1 MLRDH
6 YFEELAGEERYP
18 FELLRRAIADGA
30 AECTLPVADDTSVRR
45 IWDAVVMDHPELVRY
60 PGLKCYA
67 QVSGRGTVIPLEYLD
82 ADEALYARRLEGMVR
97 AVEARLTPAS
107 SDYAVCKAIY
117 DVIAGC
123 VTYQSAVLEKYY
135 RLDWENSSQLQAFA
149 ARHYSAFTPYGIVV
163 HKKGV
168 CQGIAR
174 LYKIL
179 CDRFGIECAWV
190 KAASRQCGDRRE
202 GDHALNVVEVN
213 GTRAFVDVTNGLRQ
227 EGLPIVRY
235 DFFLCSSRVIGRQYT
250 VLGEFGCE
258 DERVSYFARN
268 GLRFTNK
275 TALRRYLAAYVSA
288 PRRSEV
294 RVHYDAPDMDDGE
307 LRSFCLKILQ
317 AHCREGRVAH
327 GSARCGFFSAIIKY
341 DREE

>member
-30 AECTLPVADDTSVRR
+30 AECTLPVADDASVRR

-123 VTYQSAVLEKYY
+123 VTYQSAVLEKYGVPY
-135 RLDWENSSQLQAFA
+135 QILSNDSEPA
-149 ARHYSAFTPYGIVV
+149 ADKLNLKAMTPDNVTPASGCDY
-163 HKKGV
+163 
-168 CQGIAR
+168 
-174 LYKIL
+174 YL
-179 CDRFGIECAWV
+179 CPEP
-190 KAASRQCGDRRE
+190 AAS
-202 GDHALNVVEVN
+202 AKI
-213 GTRAFVDVTNGLRQ
+213 A
-227 EGLPIVRY
+227 
-235 DFFLCSSRVIGRQYT
+235 
-250 VLGEFGCE
+250 
-258 DERVSYFARN
+258 A
-268 GLRFTNK
+268 
-275 TALRRYLAAYVSA
+275 TA
-288 PRRSEV
+288 
-294 RVHYDAPDMDDGE
+294 G
-307 LRSFCLKILQ
+307 K
-317 AHCREGRVAH
+317 
-327 GSARCGFFSAIIKY
+327 
-341 DREE
+341 